1 MKAIWFRGHLRKKSN
16 CDPFGAPKDAGWWTI
31 WGPLPVAEG
40 GGAHHNEATKPGVF
54 AELHGCHGC
63 YQFYGEKQF
72 YDIPWVCS
80 WFHVISHCLQIK
92 PTRSQVWT
100 LLPGATASPAAHHC
114 VSSRNSYYCHCSD
127 VLRSP
132 RGIEWRPPG
141 GNRGRQEESAPTT
154 GFCLRRSV
162 DWKMFFSGILPP
174 RKRAIKKH
182 RIGFWGIPSFLEAK
196 WVQLLVS
203 T

>member
-1 MKAIWFRGHLRKKSN
+1 MVNASLKYLNRLKILLCCYIIVCSCLCSN
-16 CDPFGAPKDAGWWTI
+16 TGPIVWHSDLCHKGWRRV
-31 WGPLPVAEG
+31 PM
-40 GGAHHNEATKPGVF
+40 
-54 AELHGCHGC
+54 HGCHGC